1 MRPSITDLDRRLLE
15 ALSKIRK
22 PATGNYL
29 AKMLNEPVD
38 AVSQHLA
45 QLTPLVRREAHVIR
59 DRSDQPYQVWAYSL
73 AQPELVAARIFG
85 YKTCPKAEMLNSIE

>member
-1 MRPSITDLDRRLLE
+1 MSDLDRRLLE

-29 AKMLNEPVD
+29 AKMLNEPADIVR
-38 AVSQHLA
+38 QHLA

-59 DRSDQPYQVWAYSL
+59 DKSDQTYQVWVYSL
-73 AQPELVAARIFG
+73 AQPELMAARIFG
-85 YKTCPKAEMLNSIE
+85 SKTCPRGTTLNSIE